1 MQSLIISGSIQAIA
15 ETMETNE
22 STDLEAIESRLFQST
37 QDDGFLELQFG
48 VILLILGITAYIDD
62 IGILNYYYGYFLI
75 LASPLIVILGRR
87 YITEPRL
94 GRVKFGVKRQ
104 QRLAKATIILAAS
117 VLLGLLVFILAATT
131 SMRIPQD
138 VRPYVIPAII
148 ALTIFLTLAA
158 MAYFMNNPR
167 FVVIGA
173 IFAGS
178 ELSITILKL
187 HTDLVSPAGVALTAG
202 GVLIIIMAAWVL
214 SRFLRDHPRQDT
226 PKEGRIA

>member
-1 MQSLIISGSIQAIA
+1 
-15 ETMETNE
+15 METNE

-48 VILLILGITAYIDD
+48 VILLLLGIIAYIDD
-62 IGILNYYYGYFLI
+62 MGILNHYYGYLLI

-104 QRLAKATIILAAS
+104 KRQATVTMILVAS
-117 VLLGLLVFILAATT
+117 TLLGVLVFVLAATAT
-131 SMRIPQD
+131 IRIPED
-138 VRPYVIPAII
+138 VRPYVLPAII

-158 MAYFMNNPR
+158 MGYFMNNPR

-178 ELSITILKL
+178 ELSITILRL
-187 HTDLVSPAGVALTAG
+187 HTGLVSPAGVALTAG

-214 SRFLRDHPRQDT
+214 ARFLRDHPRQDT